1 MHTTTLAPWLI
12 SADTAAEIDFLR
24 AVLGAHEVPGARVA
38 DGDRILHAE
47 VTVDGTAL
55 LLFDAGPGWPPT
67 PAHLRL
73 YVKDVARTLD
83 EAAAHGGT
91 VITRATATPFGDVAG
106 RFRDPQGHRW
116 WIHQHVEDVSVDE
129 MAARFAEPRH
139 REALAYLA
147 ASLDAELTRS

>member
-1 MHTTTLAPWLI
+1 
-12 SADTAAEIDFLR
+12 
-24 AVLGAHEVPGARVA
+24 
-38 DGDRILHAE
+38 
-47 VTVDGTAL
+47 
-55 LLFDAGPGWPPT
+55 
-67 PAHLRL
+67 
-73 YVKDVARTLD
+73 TLD